1 MTPGL
6 LALYLLIAYGIGW
19 WAGRRAPDGVE
30 YVLWIRML
38 RKLRKRRIR
47 DAHPA

>member
-1 MTPGL
+1 MSAGL
-6 LALYLLIAYGIGW
+6 LGLYLLIACGIGW

-38 RKLRKRRIR
+38 RKIRKRRIR
-47 DAHPA
+47 EAYPA